1 MPVPTRDFARLSSM
15 GVEFTLTVGLFGWI
29 GYAVDTRWAVF
40 GSFPGFLLLGV
51 FVGMGLGVY
60 RLNYQLAAWQ
70 KSYDTA
76 SGEAEPEDRGSDPP
90 DR

>member
-1 MPVPTRDFARLSSM
+1 M
-15 GVEFTLTVGLFGWI
+15 GFEFTITVGLFGWL
-29 GYAVDTRWAVF
+29 GYAADARWAVF

-60 RLNYQLAAWQ
+60 RLNYQLVAWQ
-70 KSYDTA
+70 QRQKDA
-76 SGEAEPEDRGSDPP
+76 AQDQAPPEDHDSGPP